1 MSKNR
6 PKKIK
11 TKLGKQGLPK
21 VTKSNRQS
29 TDVSKFPVD
38 HYSASSMIKFTTNP
52 ILWKIQ
58 YVNRDR
64 YDTTHNIS
72 GVLGQSFHKA
82 LEIYYGGNPD
92 YLPKDGAQAIE
103 FGLKAGMDFMEKY
116 NDGFINF
123 SKTIPTKQKALE
135 LVAFLFN
142 SFVKEHND
150 TGLITIGVEKEIK
163 ESIDV
168 EWRDRKVTLPVKL
181 KGILDRIVK
190 TTDGKIKVIDHK
202 TCYKFS
208 DPEKIDGK
216 KIIQAIVYY
225 FLIYA
230 ETGQG
235 PYSMIYDEYKYSKSE
250 NGKQMQRYEIVYAE
264 NELYF
269 DFFFR
274 LYDDMTRAL
283 NGEMVYVPN
292 VESMYDNEVAI
303 ISYIHHLDSSEERAK
318 QMKLAKVDNITDL
331 LKKKIQNAGNMRK
344 FMKTIE
350 QQFCSAKNLNYS
362 RMENHEKIQTKLMEF
377 GMMVQ
382 FDSKIDGATV
392 DLYRYN
398 PSIGLKMSK
407 LKGYVEDIEQVIG
420 KSGIRVLAPIPN
432 TSLVGFEVPR
442 EDRVFPTLPAFQGY
456 ELAIGQTISGEERRF
471 DIRTA
476 PHMLVAGA
484 TGSGKSIFLS
494 SMIKQLSA
502 AGATLK
508 LVDPKRVEFENAY
521 YEKEEIQDMIADL
534 VKTMDEKYKQLKEA
548 GKRDAISAG
557 WTPTFLIIDEYA
569 DLVAGDDKQKKTSTV
584 TETKKKGVKI
594 TTRETDYGKAS
605 IADNIKRLAQ
615 KGRAAGIHI
624 ILATQRASTKVIDGD
639 IKTNFPCKVVFRM
652 SKAVDS
658 EVMIDEPGAE
668 KLLGKG
674 DCLFATESGIERLQ
688 SYLC

>member
-1 MSKNR
+1 MPKI
-6 PKKIK
+6 KKIR
-11 TKLGKQGLPK
+11 TKLSKHCLPK
-21 VTKSNRQS
+21 VTKSNKVS
-29 TDVSKFPVD
+29 TDVSVFPVD

-58 YVNRDR
+58 YINRDK

-82 LEIYYGGNPD
+82 VEIFYGGNSD

-103 FGLKAGMDFMEKY
+103 YGLKAGMDFMEKY

-150 TGLITIGVEKEIK
+150 TGLTTIGVEKEIL
-163 ESIDV
+163 EQIDV
-168 EWRDRKVTLPVKL
+168 EWRGRKIMLPIKL
-181 KGILDRIVK
+181 KGFLDRIVK
-190 TTDGKIKVIDHK
+190 IDDGKIKVIDHK

-225 FLIYA
+225 FLTYA
-230 ETGQG
+230 ETGQE
-235 PYSMIYDEYKYSKSE
+235 PYSMIYDEYKYSKSDD
-250 NGKQMQRYEIVYAE
+250 GKQLRSYEIVYAE

-274 LYDDMTRAL
+274 LYDDMTAAL
-283 NGEMVYVPN
+283 NGHMVYVPN
-292 VESMYDNEVAI
+292 LETMFDNEISI
-303 ISYIHHLDSSEERAK
+303 ISYIHRLDDNEERAK

-344 FMKTIE
+344 FMQTVE
-350 QQFCSAKNLNYS
+350 QQFVSAKNLNYNN
-362 RMENHEKIQTKLMEF
+362 MENHEKIQTKLMEF
-377 GMMVQ
+377 GMLVQ

-407 LKGYVEDIEQVIG
+407 LKGYVEDIEQVTG

-442 EDRVFPTLPAFQGY
+442 EDRVFPTLPAFQGF
-456 ELAIGQTISGEERRF
+456 ELAIGQTISGETRRF

-484 TGSGKSIFLS
+484 TGSGKSIFLA
-494 SMIKQLSA
+494 SMVKQLSA
-502 AGATLK
+502 TGADLK
-508 LVDPKRVEFENAY
+508 LVDPKRVEFDNAY
-521 YEKEEIQDMIADL
+521 YEKEDIENMIAGL
-534 VKTMDEKYKQLKEA
+534 VETMEEKYKQLQA
-548 GKRDAISAG
+548 IGKRDAISAG

-584 TETKKKGVKI
+584 TETKKKGIKI
-594 TTRETDYGKAS
+594 TKRETDYGDAS

-624 ILATQRASTKVIDGD
+624 ILATQRASTKIIDGD
-639 IKTNFPCKVVFRM
+639 IKINFPCKVVFRM

-658 EVMIDEPGAE
+658 KVMIDEPGAE

-688 SYLC
+688 SFLC